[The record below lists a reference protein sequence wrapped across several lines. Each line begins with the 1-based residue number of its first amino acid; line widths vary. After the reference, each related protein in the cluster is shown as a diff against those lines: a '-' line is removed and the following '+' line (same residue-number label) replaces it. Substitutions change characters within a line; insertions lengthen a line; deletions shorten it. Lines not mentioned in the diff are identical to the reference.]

1 VATSGR
7 IETGRYNGTCFYF
20 QWQLG
25 GQDVGTNRSVIYW
38 QVGINITNNARWYSN
53 AVRLNITTANGS
65 GNIASGVWSNIS
77 GNGDHQLGG
86 GIMDIYH
93 NSDGGKA
100 FSAGMSGSLYGSG
113 ALETSGGWE
122 LPAIPRA
129 SSPTFTKGLYT
140 VGEPIAVN
148 MNKKHWSFHHN
159 VSIQIPDGA
168 EIKRQ
173 DGFVGDQ
180 YVWTP
185 SQQEIDT
192 IYERMKNTR
201 QTSLGVDTWTFNG
214 GSMIGSGF
222 QNVTIAVNDKE
233 AAPLFS
239 KIDARDTNATS
250 KAVTGNDR
258 VFIQGIS
265 TVVATIAD
273 ADKMKTRLKATP
285 KSYTIKLVDKTATIA
300 HDEKQNGKPYEAELG
315 TISQKGSQRLV
326 IQATDSRG
334 LTAEAFKD
342 LNFIE
347 YDTPKI
353 TATAE
358 RKNNFENE
366 TKLSVSGTF
375 ARITVD
381 GADKNR
387 IEPDSLRYRWKQD
400 DNGWTA
406 WIKRDFT
413 QSEGAFT
420 MTPAFLSMANSSK
433 FIIEIEVR
441 DKLSTSKTQIS
452 LDRGVPIMMI
462 SSSNRNV
469 GIGKMPAEGRALD
482 VKGKIYMNEKP
493 LETPTRVRSFRA
505 LGLREIEAEVASELP
520 SGYIRKYVD
529 VTQNQQLP
537 SAHFVYGIINWGRAQ
552 TVGAHMTAPRS
563 GYYEIAVAEITLNNH
578 NRLGGD
584 RMAVIALDLPAG
596 EYNVDNA
603 FYNAIAIV
611 SQHAGS
617 LPVMASRRV
626 FIKKGQNISIFAGTM
641 ASEEGFY
648 KIQLVEW
655 EGDLSEDI

>member
-1 VATSGR
+1 MATSGR

-25 GQDVGTNRSVIYW
+25 GQDVGTNRSVIHW

-53 AVRLNITTANGS
+53 AVRLNITTMNGS

-140 VGEPIAVN
+140 VGEPIVVN

-326 IQATDSRG
+326 IQATDSRD

-342 LNFIE
+342 LNFVE

-400 DNGWTA
+400 DGGWTA
-406 WIKRDFT
+406 WIKRGFT
-413 QSEGAFT
+413 QGEGAFT

-493 LETPTRVRSFRA
+493 LFTPQIIRIHDDTHFKTVDHGSNPPWTFLQFQREAHKTVKNIPLGAQLLVRA
-505 LGLREIEAEVASELP
+505 ATQYVLNPTDTGEVTF
-520 SGYIRKYVD
+520 GVMINNK
-529 VTQNQQLP
+529 
-537 SAHFVYGIINWGRAQ
+537 FVG
-552 TVGAHMTAPRS
+552 P
-563 GYYEIAVAEITLNNH
+563 
-578 NRLGGD
+578 
-584 RMAVIALDLPAG
+584 
-596 EYNVDNA
+596 
-603 FYNAIAIV
+603 
-611 SQHAGS
+611 
-617 LPVMASRRV
+617 V
-626 FIKKGQNISIFAGTM
+626 FIRTSPGQNTRIGTFIETTWTNDTGM
-641 ASEEGFY
+641 TEIDIAPTVSTNYNHEIKIYGFY
-648 KIQLVEW
+648 ATIEVLP
-655 EGDLSEDI
+655 EGSITMLK

>member
-1 VATSGR
+1 MATSGR

-25 GQDVGTNRSVIYW
+25 RQDVGTNRSVIHW

-53 AVRLNITTANGS
+53 AVRLNITTVNGS

-140 VGEPIAVN
+140 VGETIAVN

-173 DGFVGDQ
+173 DGFAGDQ

-185 SQQEIDT
+185 TPQEIDT
-192 IYERMKNTR
+192 IYERMKDTR

-239 KIDARDTNATS
+239 KIDARDTNAVS

-285 KSYTIKLVDKTATIA
+285 KSYSIKLVDKTATIA

-381 GADKNR
+381 GTDKNR

-400 DNGWTA
+400 DGGWNA

-413 QSEGAFT
+413 QGEGAFT

-493 LETPTRVRSFRA
+493 LFTPQIIHIHDDTHFRTVDHGSNPSWTFLQFQREAHKTVKNIPLGAQLLVRAATQYVLNPTDTGEVTFGVMINNKFVGPAFIRTSPGQNTRIGTFIETTWTNDTEMTEIDIAPTVSTNYNH
-505 LGLREIEAEVASELP
+505 EI
-520 SGYIRKYVD
+520 
-529 VTQNQQLP
+529 Q
-537 SAHFVYGIINWGRAQ
+537 VYGFYATIEVLPEGSI
-552 TVGAHMTAPRS
+552 TV
-563 GYYEIAVAEITLNNH
+563 L
-578 NRLGGD
+578 
-584 RMAVIALDLPAG
+584 
-596 EYNVDNA
+596 
-603 FYNAIAIV
+603 
-611 SQHAGS
+611 
-617 LPVMASRRV
+617 
-626 FIKKGQNISIFAGTM
+626 K
-641 ASEEGFY
+641 
-648 KIQLVEW
+648 
-655 EGDLSEDI
+655 

>member
-1 VATSGR
+1 
-7 IETGRYNGTCFYF
+7 
-20 QWQLG
+20 
-25 GQDVGTNRSVIYW
+25 
-38 QVGINITNNARWYSN
+38 
-53 AVRLNITTANGS
+53 
-65 GNIASGVWSNIS
+65 
-77 GNGDHQLGG
+77 
-86 GIMDIYH
+86 
-93 NSDGGKA
+93 
-100 FSAGMSGSLYGSG
+100 
-113 ALETSGGWE
+113 
-122 LPAIPRA
+122 
-129 SSPTFTKGLYT
+129 
-140 VGEPIAVN
+140 
-148 MNKKHWSFHHN
+148 
-159 VSIQIPDGA
+159 
-168 EIKRQ
+168 
-173 DGFVGDQ
+173 
-180 YVWTP
+180 
-185 SQQEIDT
+185 
-192 IYERMKNTR
+192 MKNTR

-285 KSYTIKLVDKTATIA
+285 KSYTIKLVDKTATIT

-381 GADKNR
+381 GTDKNR
-387 IEPDSLRYRWKQD
+387 IEPGSLRYRWKQD
-400 DNGWTA
+400 DGGWNA

-413 QSEGAFT
+413 QGEGAFT

-493 LETPTRVRSFRA
+493 LFTPQIIRIHDDTHFRTVDHGSNPPWTFLQFQREAHKTVKNIPLGAQLLVRA
-505 LGLREIEAEVASELP
+505 ATQYVLNPTDTGEVTFGVMINNKFVNPAF
-520 SGYIRKYVD
+520 IR
-529 VTQNQQLP
+529 TSP
-537 SAHFVYGIINWGRAQ
+537 
-552 TVGAHMTAPRS
+552 
-563 GYYEIAVAEITLNNH
+563 
-578 NRLGGD
+578 
-584 RMAVIALDLPAG
+584 
-596 EYNVDNA
+596 
-603 FYNAIAIV
+603 
-611 SQHAGS
+611 
-617 LPVMASRRV
+617 
-626 FIKKGQNISIFAGTM
+626 GQNTRIGTFIETTWTNDTGM
-641 ASEEGFY
+641 TEIDIAPTVSTSYNHEIQIYGFY
-648 KIQLVEW
+648 ATIEVLP
-655 EGDLSEDI
+655 EGSITVLK

>member
-1 VATSGR
+1 
-7 IETGRYNGTCFYF
+7 
-20 QWQLG
+20 
-25 GQDVGTNRSVIYW
+25 
-38 QVGINITNNARWYSN
+38 
-53 AVRLNITTANGS
+53 
-65 GNIASGVWSNIS
+65 
-77 GNGDHQLGG
+77 
-86 GIMDIYH
+86 M
-93 NSDGGKA
+93 
-100 FSAGMSGSLYGSG
+100 
-113 ALETSGGWE
+113 
-122 LPAIPRA
+122 
-129 SSPTFTKGLYT
+129 
-140 VGEPIAVN
+140 
-148 MNKKHWSFHHN
+148 
-159 VSIQIPDGA
+159 
-168 EIKRQ
+168 
-173 DGFVGDQ
+173 
-180 YVWTP
+180 
-185 SQQEIDT
+185 
-192 IYERMKNTR
+192 
-201 QTSLGVDTWTFNG
+201 
-214 GSMIGSGF
+214 
-222 QNVTIAVNDKE
+222 
-233 AAPLFS
+233 
-239 KIDARDTNATS
+239 
-250 KAVTGNDR
+250 
-258 VFIQGIS
+258 FIQGIS

-300 HDEKQNGKPYEAELG
+300 HDEKLNGKPYEAELG

-381 GADKNR
+381 GTDKNR

-400 DNGWTA
+400 DGGWNA

-505 LGLREIEAEVASELP
+505 LGLAKIEAEVASELP
-520 SGYIRKYVD
+520 AGYTRKYVD

-537 SAHFVYGIINWGRAQ
+537 SAHFVYGSINWGRAQ
-552 TVGAHMTAPRS
+552 TVGAHMTAPHS
-563 GYYEIAVAEITLNNH
+563 GYYEIAVAETTLNNN

-584 RMAVIALDLPAG
+584 RMAVIALDLPQG
-596 EYNVDNA
+596 EYNVDRA